1 MVAEPAGK
9 ELIDPPRGGGIAA
22 AASSRARPGTLPCSG
37 SGRSRGDGRD
47 HAAMLRDLQHI
58 AVLYPGQVL
67 AGVMAQLTDS
77 NSHMLM
83 LPHM

>member
-1 MVAEPAGK
+1 
-9 ELIDPPRGGGIAA
+9 
-22 AASSRARPGTLPCSG
+22 
-37 SGRSRGDGRD
+37 
-47 HAAMLRDLQHI
+47 MLRDLQHI